1 MTETSRWICVLLL
14 AAGAAWAQEPDL
26 RTTVRLVVAPTT
38 VVDAAG
44 HYVDGLSADDFL
56 VFDNGQ
62 PRRVNADV
70 SYTPISL
77 VIAVQSGAIA
87 AEALNKLH
95 RIGSMIEP
103 LIIGDR
109 GEAAVVSYDNEVL
122 CLQPFT
128 RDPDNIS
135 RGLGRLQS
143 GGNGGRMIDA
153 VAEAVRM
160 LAARPPNRRRVL
172 LLIGESRDRGS
183 KTKLEEAVTLTQR
196 ENVAVYALTY
206 SAMAIAFTA
215 RAGTTPEGESEC
227 GNCAT
232 GPPVAFPTLP
242 FNPVQGQS
250 VDLLKIV
257 GEIMR
262 LGKTNEA
269 AAFTGFSGG
278 THLSFLKQH
287 GLETAISRIGEE
299 LHAQY
304 MLSFTAPAETSAEF
318 HKIEVRVKGRPE
330 LTIRTRPGYWL
341 AGPG

>member
-160 LAARPPNRRRVL
+160 LAAKMRISSSVSASSGPIGFASAIKCALTMRRSQRLVSL
-172 LLIGESRDRGS
+172 SSFNAMLILWMKSSRD
-183 KTKLEEAVTLTQR
+183 
-196 ENVAVYALTY
+196 
-206 SAMAIAFTA
+206 SAAWASPTSGWTA
-215 RAGTTPEGESEC
+215 RT
-227 GNCAT
+227 
-232 GPPVAFPTLP
+232 
-242 FNPVQGQS
+242 
-250 VDLLKIV
+250 
-257 GEIMR
+257 
-262 LGKTNEA
+262 A
-269 AAFTGFSGG
+269 A
-278 THLSFLKQH
+278 
-287 GLETAISRIGEE
+287 I
-299 LHAQY
+299 
-304 MLSFTAPAETSAEF
+304 
-318 HKIEVRVKGRPE
+318 
-330 LTIRTRPGYWL
+330 
-341 AGPG
+341 

>member
-1 MTETSRWICVLLL
+1 M
-14 AAGAAWAQEPDL
+14 
-26 RTTVRLVVAPTT
+26 APTT
-38 VVDAAG
+38 VVDSAG

-56 VFDNGQ
+56 VLDNGQ
-62 PRRVNADV
+62 PRRVNADI

-109 GEAAVVSYDNEVL
+109 GEVAVVSYDSDVL

-135 RGLGRLQS
+135 RGLGRLQP

-153 VAEAVRM
+153 VAESVRM
-160 LAARPPNRRRVL
+160 LAARPPNRRRVV
-172 LLIGESRDRGS
+172 LLIGETRDRGS
-183 KTKLEEAVTLTQR
+183 KTKLDDAVTLAQR

-215 RAGTTPEGESEC
+215 RAGSTPEGEPEC
-227 GNCAT
+227 VNCI

-242 FNPVQGQS
+242 FNPAQGQS

-262 LGKTNEA
+262 LGKTNAA
-269 AAFTGFSGG
+269 AAFTELSGG

-304 MLSFTAPAETSAEF
+304 MLSFTAPAETGAEF

>member
-1 MTETSRWICVLLL
+1 VTETARWTCALLL
-14 AAGAAWAQEPDL
+14 AAGAVCAQTPDL

-56 VFDNGQ
+56 VLDNGQ

-109 GEAAVVSYDNEVL
+109 GEAAVVSYDSEVL

-135 RGLGRLQS
+135 RGLGRLQP

-153 VAEAVRM
+153 VAESARM
-160 LAARPPNRRRVL
+160 LAARPANRRRVL
-172 LLIGESRDRGS
+172 LLIGETRDRGS
-183 KTKLEEAVTLTQR
+183 KTKLEDAVTLAQR

-215 RAGTTPEGESEC
+215 RAGTTPEGEPEC
-227 GNCAT
+227 GNCAA
-232 GPPVAFPTLP
+232 PPGASPSLP
-242 FNPVQGQS
+242 FNPAQGQS
-250 VDLLKIV
+250 VDLLGIV
-257 GEIMR
+257 KEIMR
-262 LGKTNEA
+262 LAKTNA
-269 AAFTGFSGG
+269 AVAFTELSGG

-304 MLSFTAPAETSAEF
+304 MLSFTAPAETTDEF

>member
-1 MTETSRWICVLLL
+1 VTETARWACSLLL
-14 AAGAAWAQEPDL
+14 VAGAACAQETNL

-38 VVDAAG
+38 VVDSAG

-56 VFDNGQ
+56 VYDNGQ

-70 SYTPISL
+70 GYVPISL
-77 VIAVQSGAIA
+77 VIAVQSGSIA
-87 AEALNKLH
+87 AEAINKMR
-95 RIGSMIEP
+95 RIGSLVEP

-109 GEAAVVSYDNEVL
+109 GEVAVVSYASDVL
-122 CLQPFT
+122 LMQPFT
-128 RDPDNIS
+128 SDPDNLS
-135 RGLGRLQS
+135 RGLQRLRA
-143 GGNGGRMIDA
+143 GGDGGRMIDA
-153 VAEAVRM
+153 VAESVRM

-172 LLIGESRDRGS
+172 LLVGESRDRGS
-183 KTKLEEAVTLTQR
+183 QTKLEEAVTLTQR

-215 RAGTTPEGESEC
+215 RAGSTPQEEPEC
-227 GNCAT
+227 GNCT

-242 FNPVQGQS
+242 FNPAQGQS

-262 LGKTNEA
+262 LGKTNA
-269 AAFTGFSGG
+269 ATAFTDFSGG
-278 THLSFLKQH
+278 TRLSFLKQR
-287 GLETAISRIGEE
+287 GLETALARIGEE

-304 MLSFTAPAETSAEF
+304 MLSFTAPAESTAEF
-318 HKIEVRVKGRPE
+318 HKIEVRVKNRPE

>member
-1 MTETSRWICVLLL
+1 VTETSRWTCILLL
-14 AAGAAWAQEPDL
+14 AGAVCAQEPDL

-38 VVDAAG
+38 VVDSAG
-44 HYVDGLSADDFL
+44 HYVDGLTADDFL
-56 VFDNGQ
+56 VYDNGQ

-109 GEAAVVSYDNEVL
+109 GEVAVVSYDSEVL

-135 RGLGRLQS
+135 RGLGRLQP

-153 VAEAVRM
+153 VAESVRM
-160 LAARPPNRRRVL
+160 LAERPANRRRVL
-172 LLIGESRDRGS
+172 LLIGETRDRGS
-183 KTKLEEAVTLTQR
+183 KTKLEDAVTLAQR

-206 SAMAIAFTA
+206 SAMATAFTA
-215 RAGTTPEGESEC
+215 RAGSTPEGEPEC
-227 GNCAT
+227 GNCAA
-232 GPPVAFPTLP
+232 PPGAFPTLP
-242 FNPVQGQS
+242 FNPAQGQS

-262 LGKTNEA
+262 LAKTNAA
-269 AAFTGFSGG
+269 AAFTDLSGG
-278 THLSFLKQH
+278 TRLSFLKQR

-318 HKIEVRVKGRPE
+318 HKIEVRVKNRPE